1 MDECYEFYEEH
12 SYDIPSLLTI
22 DHFMKRNNI
31 SGPDIANTLKDAKNI
46 SQLQSYRS
54 EIKN

>member
-1 MDECYEFYEEH
+1 MDECYEFYEEQ

-46 SQLQSYRS
+46 SQLQSYR
-54 EIKN
+54 